1 MTERENPI
9 RDEQP
14 VELAEAQLDKAAG
27 GVRGNDDDLDDL
39 EVERLKRR

>member
-27 GVRGNDDDLDDL
+27 GVRGNLDDL